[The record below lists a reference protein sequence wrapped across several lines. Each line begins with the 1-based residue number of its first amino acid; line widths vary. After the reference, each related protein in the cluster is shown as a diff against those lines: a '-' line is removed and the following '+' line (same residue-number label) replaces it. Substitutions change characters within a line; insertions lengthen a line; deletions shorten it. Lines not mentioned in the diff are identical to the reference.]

1 MTIQSRSRSQQSEP
15 AQFDIRDYVD
25 GSAAFY
31 GATANVI
38 MQLSLAPVGHGVAE
52 STVHSGSIM
61 RHPIKRTRTTLTYLS
76 VALMGTDADRAA
88 YRTAVN
94 GAHRQVHSTADS
106 PVKYNAFDKNLQLW
120 VAACLYWGSVDVID
134 RLYGPVDDVI
144 ADTFYDYAHYLGTT
158 LQVPREMWPADRAA
172 FDAYW
177 SEHLKLT
184 SVDATVKA
192 YFDDLLDLKM
202 LHPILRPP
210 FAGFHRWFTTG
221 LLPQHLRDELG
232 LSWSPADERKLNRL
246 MRTTGNVTGRL
257 PRPLRNF
264 PFNVTLADM
273 RRRHRR
279 GKPLI

>member
-1 MTIQSRSRSQQSEP
+1 MTILSRSRSQLSEP
-15 AQFDIRDYVD
+15 AQFDIRDYID
-25 GSAAFY
+25 GAAAFY

-38 MQLSLAPVGHGVAE
+38 MQLSLAPVGYGVAE
-52 STVHSGSIM
+52 STVRSGSIM
-61 RHPIKRTRTTLTYLS
+61 VHPVKRTRTTLTYLS

-94 GAHRQVHSTADS
+94 GAHRHVHSTADS

-120 VAACLYWGSVDVID
+120 VAACLYWGSVDVMN
-134 RLYGPVDDVI
+134 RLHGPVDDTT
-144 ADTFYDYAHYLGTT
+144 ADTFYDYSHYLGTT

-177 SEHLKLT
+177 TEHLSRT
-184 SVDATVKA
+184 SVDPTIKA
-192 YFDDLLDLKM
+192 YFDRLLDLKM
-202 LHPILRPP
+202 VSPLLRLLL
-210 FAGFHRWFTTG
+210 AGFHRWFTTG

-232 LSWSPADERKLNRL
+232 LAWTPTDERRLNRL
-246 MRTTGNVTGRL
+246 MRTTGEITGRM
-257 PRPLRNF
+257 PRVIRNF